1 MKSKEM
7 KLIIRNESDPE
18 IYKWV
23 TSLKYGTFP
32 KLVLEI
38 LRWYERNGLLIRGG
52 VNQPDLLPPKIPLN
66 EDSLDAET
74 LKEILRLAKEN
85 NQILKSGEFIPPTE
99 NKTTSEH
106 LEPIKPQLE
115 ATHITVSDAETFVVA
130 ERDVEDEPE
139 TDNSP
144 MPNVPMPFKIYR

>member
-32 KLVLEI
+32 KLMLEI
-38 LRWYERNGLLIRGG
+38 LRWYERNGLLVRGG
-52 VNQPDLLPPKIPLN
+52 VNHPDLLPPKIPLN
-66 EDSLDAET
+66 EVSLDTET
-74 LKEILRLAKEN
+74 LNEILRLAKEN

-130 ERDVEDEPE
+130 ETEVESE

>member
-32 KLVLEI
+32 KLMLEI
-38 LRWYERNGLLIRGG
+38 LRWYERNGLLVRGG

-66 EDSLDAET
+66 EVSLDTET
-74 LKEILRLAKEN
+74 LNEILRLAKEN
-85 NQILKSGEFIPPTE
+85 NQVLKSGEFIPPTE

-115 ATHITVSDAETFVVA
+115 AAHITVSDAETFDEA
-130 ERDVEDEPE
+130 ETEVESE

-144 MPNVPMPFKIYR
+144 VPNVPMPFKIYR

>member
-66 EDSLDAET
+66 EVSLDTET
-74 LKEILRLAKEN
+74 LNEILRLAKEN

-115 ATHITVSDAETFVVA
+115 ATHITVSDAETFVVD
-130 ERDVEDEPE
+130 ETEVEPE

>member
-38 LRWYERNGLLIRGG
+38 LRWYERNGLLVRGG

-66 EDSLDAET
+66 EVSLDTET
-74 LKEILRLAKEN
+74 LNEILRLAKEN
-85 NQILKSGEFIPPTE
+85 NQVLKSGEFIPPTE
-99 NKTTSEH
+99 NKTKSEH

-115 ATHITVSDAETFVVA
+115 AAQITVSDEETFDVAET
-130 ERDVEDEPE
+130 EVESE

>member
-38 LRWYERNGLLIRGG
+38 LRWYERNGLLVRGG

-66 EDSLDAET
+66 EVSLDTET
-74 LKEILRLAKEN
+74 LNEILRLAKEN
-85 NQILKSGEFIPPTE
+85 NQVLKSGEFIPPTE

-115 ATHITVSDAETFVVA
+115 AAHITVSDEETFDVAET
-130 ERDVEDEPE
+130 EVESE

>member
-52 VNQPDLLPPKIPLN
+52 VNHPDLLPPKIPLN
-66 EDSLDAET
+66 EVSLDTET
-74 LKEILRLAKEN
+74 LNEILRLAKEN
-85 NQILKSGEFIPPTE
+85 NQVLKSGEFIPPTE

-115 ATHITVSDAETFVVA
+115 AAHITVSDAETFDVA
-130 ERDVEDEPE
+130 ETEVESK

>member
-7 KLIIRNESDPE
+7 KLIIRNESYPE

-38 LRWYERNGLLIRGG
+38 LRWYERNGLLVRGG
-52 VNQPDLLPPKIPLN
+52 VNHPDLLPPKIPLN
-66 EDSLDAET
+66 EVSLDTET
-74 LKEILRLAKEN
+74 LNEILRLAKEN

-130 ERDVEDEPE
+130 ETEVEPE

>member
-66 EDSLDAET
+66 EDSLDTET
-74 LKEILRLAKEN
+74 LNEILRLAKEN

-130 ERDVEDEPE
+130 ETEVESK

>member
-32 KLVLEI
+32 KLMLEI
-38 LRWYERNGLLIRGG
+38 LRWYERNGLLVRGG
-52 VNQPDLLPPKIPLN
+52 VNHPDLLPPKIPLN
-66 EDSLDAET
+66 EVSLDTET
-74 LKEILRLAKEN
+74 LNEILRLAKEN

-130 ERDVEDEPE
+130 ETEVEHE

-144 MPNVPMPFKIYR
+144 MPNVPMSFKIYR

>member
-38 LRWYERNGLLIRGG
+38 LRWYERNGLLVRGG
-52 VNQPDLLPPKIPLN
+52 VNHPDLLPPKIPLN
-66 EDSLDAET
+66 EVSPDTDT
-74 LKEILRLAKEN
+74 LKEILRLVLEN
-85 NQILKSGEFIPPTE
+85 NQILNSGEFILPTDSKE
-99 NKTTSEH
+99 SREY

-115 ATHITVSDAETFVVA
+115 AAHITVSDAETFDVA
-130 ERDVEDEPE
+130 ETEVESE

>member
-1 MKSKEM
+1 MKSKEV

-52 VNQPDLLPPKIPLN
+52 VIQPDLLPPKIPLN
-66 EDSLDAET
+66 EASPDSET
-74 LKEILRLAKEN
+74 INEILRLVKEN
-85 NQILKSGEFIPPTE
+85 NQVLKSGEFIHPTE
-99 NKTTSEH
+99 NKAPSEY
-106 LEPIKPQLE
+106 LESDKPQLE
-115 ATHITVSDAETFVVA
+115 EVHLTVSEEETENVAEPEVEAETH
-130 ERDVEDEPE
+130 
-139 TDNSP
+139 NSP
-144 MPNVPMPFKIYR
+144 MPNIPMPFKIYR

>member
-38 LRWYERNGLLIRGG
+38 LRWYERNGLLVRGG
-52 VNQPDLLPPKIPLN
+52 VNHPDLLPPKIPLN
-66 EDSLDAET
+66 EVSLDTET
-74 LKEILRLAKEN
+74 LNEILRLAKEN

-130 ERDVEDEPE
+130 ETEVEPE

>member
-52 VNQPDLLPPKIPLN
+52 VNQPDLLPPKIPLD
-66 EDSLDAET
+66 EVSLDTET
-74 LKEILRLAKEN
+74 LNEILRLAKEN

-115 ATHITVSDAETFVVA
+115 ATHITVSDAETFVVD
-130 ERDVEDEPE
+130 ETEVEPE

-144 MPNVPMPFKIYR
+144 MPNVPIPFKIYR

>member
-32 KLVLEI
+32 KLVIEI
-38 LRWYERNGLLIRGG
+38 LRWYERNGLLVRGG

-66 EDSLDAET
+66 EVSLDTET
-74 LKEILRLAKEN
+74 LNEILRLAKEN
-85 NQILKSGEFIPPTE
+85 NQVLKSGEFIPPTE
-99 NKTTSEH
+99 NKTTSEY

-115 ATHITVSDAETFVVA
+115 AAHITVSDAETFDEA
-130 ERDVEDEPE
+130 ETEVESE

-144 MPNVPMPFKIYR
+144 VPNVPMPFKIYR

>member
-23 TSLKYGTFP
+23 TSLKYGIFP

-38 LRWYERNGLLIRGG
+38 LRWYERNGLLVRGG
-52 VNQPDLLPPKIPLN
+52 VNHPDLLPPKIPLN
-66 EDSLDAET
+66 EVSLDTET
-74 LKEILRLAKEN
+74 LNEILRLAKEN

-99 NKTTSEH
+99 SKTTSEH

-130 ERDVEDEPE
+130 ETEVEPE
-139 TDNSP
+139 TENSP

>member
-32 KLVLEI
+32 KLMLEI
-38 LRWYERNGLLIRGG
+38 LRWYERNGLLVRGG

-66 EDSLDAET
+66 EVSLDTET
-74 LKEILRLAKEN
+74 LNEILRLAKEN
-85 NQILKSGEFIPPTE
+85 NQVLKSGEFIPPTE

-130 ERDVEDEPE
+130 ETEVEHE

>member
-38 LRWYERNGLLIRGG
+38 LRWYERNGLLVRGG
-52 VNQPDLLPPKIPLN
+52 VNHPDLLPPKIPLN
-66 EDSLDAET
+66 EVSLDTET
-74 LKEILRLAKEN
+74 LNEILRLAKEN

-99 NKTTSEH
+99 NKTTNEH

-130 ERDVEDEPE
+130 ETEVEPE